1 MTFLGVQ
8 VQQFRT
14 FHVLQLSQDPHHLLD
29 IMTVE
34 GSEVTDV
41 HTLEDVLL
49 MTNRALHRIAQSD
62 ESLSAVILQHTLA
75 MQPPRS
81 LEADA
86 VIRLVGIQVDEIFL
100 HAAHRAVD
108 RHVIVVQDDE
118 QVVGGGRH
126 VVQSFESQTARHGT
140 IANHGHHLPHLPVG
154 LFLLGSHGHT
164 QGCRDAVR
172 GMSAGK
178 RVVFALLGGREGHDA
193 VQLAVRAETLPAP
206 CQYLMSI
213 SLMTHIPNN
222 TVVGGVIYV
231 MEGNGQ
237 LHHAKTGGE
246 VSGVYRQLLHDVFT

>member
-49 MTNRALHRIAQSD
+49 MTDRALHRIAQSD
-62 ESLSAVILQHTLA
+62 ESLSTVILQHTLA

-108 RHVIVVQDDE
+108 RHIIVVQDDE
-118 QVVGGGRH
+118 QVVGG
-126 VVQSFESQTARHGT
+126 
-140 IANHGHHLPHLPVG
+140 
-154 LFLLGSHGHT
+154 
-164 QGCRDAVR
+164 
-172 GMSAGK
+172 
-178 RVVFALLGGREGHDA
+178 
-193 VQLAVRAETLPAP
+193 
-206 CQYLMSI
+206 
-213 SLMTHIPNN
+213 
-222 TVVGGVIYV
+222 
-231 MEGNGQ
+231 
-237 LHHAKTGGE
+237 
-246 VSGVYRQLLHDVFT
+246 